1 VSGFCRCPHIHG
13 YLWPNQ
19 HPYLQ
24 TKLFAGV
31 ARIDIWIY
39 LCQTLSWVR
48 TQEAHAEATRTQV
61 MHHKKADDSSTVLIC
76 NSHYVSDRNTILT
89 VQLSATSLELLV

>member
-1 VSGFCRCPHIHG
+1 
-13 YLWPNQ
+13 
-19 HPYLQ
+19 
-24 TKLFAGV
+24 
-31 ARIDIWIY
+31 
-39 LCQTLSWVR
+39 
-48 TQEAHAEATRTQV
+48 